1 MDRQAM
7 RLSADTGR
15 CVLKGVILAAGM
27 GTRMR
32 PLTYRRPKPLVPV
45 LDRPMIEHI
54 IDGAADA
61 GVTELLVIIGY
72 RADMIK
78 ETLGDGERFGLRI
91 EYELQEKPAGTGD
104 ATLLAEDFIAGEPFF
119 LSWGDIIVSRRNYA
133 RIGEIWRDEKPEML
147 LTLNVV
153 DDPYEGAAVYVED
166 NRVVKIIEKPPK
178 GTSTTN
184 YNNAGIFIMPPEILP
199 ATKETGL
206 SERGER
212 ELPEAIQLL
221 LTRGARIRGVPIEGC
236 WSDVARPAEVIQNNN
251 ALLTEGEIDGGA
263 IHAATAITSEG
274 VATHAPYILA
284 DGAAAEEGVIIGP
297 GAHVLQ
303 GAKVGAGARI
313 EHSLILAGATVGEGS
328 VLEWAVVEEGH
339 AVPEGTFAVGTP
351 DNPAYLGC
359 DES

>member
-212 ELPEAIQLL
+212 AHPWRPDRRVLVRRRAAGGGHPEQQCAAHRRRNRWRRHPCRHGDHV
-221 LTRGARIRGVPIEGC
+221 RGR
-236 WSDVARPAEVIQNNN
+236 SDTCP
-251 ALLTEGEIDGGA
+251 L
-263 IHAATAITSEG
+263 H
-274 VATHAPYILA
+274 
-284 DGAAAEEGVIIGP
+284 P
-297 GAHVLQ
+297 G
-303 GAKVGAGARI
+303 
-313 EHSLILAGATVGEGS
+313 
-328 VLEWAVVEEGH
+328 
-339 AVPEGTFAVGTP
+339 
-351 DNPAYLGC
+351 
-359 DES
+359 